1 MSIAPKDW
9 IASLDKGLAVIRA
22 FESLEDCLGVT
33 EVARRAHISRTAA
46 RRYLLT
52 LTELGYSEM
61 KGKRF
66 CLTPK
71 LNELVPPLVKPLQ
84 AIDPLSSSPL

>member
-33 EVARRAHISRTAA
+33 EVARRARISRTAA

-52 LTELGYSEM
+52 LTELGYSQLD
-61 KGKRF
+61 GKRF
-66 CLTPK
+66 RMTSK
-71 LNELVPPLVKPLQ
+71 LGELVPPAHAPVQLGEAVIT
-84 AIDPLSSSPL
+84 A